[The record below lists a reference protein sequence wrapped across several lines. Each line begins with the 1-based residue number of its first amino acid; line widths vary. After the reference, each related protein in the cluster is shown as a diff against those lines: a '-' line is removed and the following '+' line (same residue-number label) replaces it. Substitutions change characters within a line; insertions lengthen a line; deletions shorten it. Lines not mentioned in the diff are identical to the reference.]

1 MAGALAKFAAG
12 GALQLNDKEAA
23 GALRRTAG
31 EGQTGGGDK
40 TFLSFS
46 GKKGVYSLG
55 RDKDDV
61 DPDTVFMIEPL
72 AAIEGWTC
80 WKGGRP
86 AKKHEWSVY
95 DSSRAVRYAE
105 LEDLGP
111 YNERMGEGWQ
121 QMMGIGMIDPLDP
134 SNQILFTTTSISGR
148 NVLSD
153 LSNEIAEQMEAGEA
167 PIALVTFDVD
177 EFEAHSQKNFKPV
190 ISVQSWVTREEVEA
204 FLADDSA
211 SLDDLIDGVID
222 PVKEEEEVQEE
233 APKARPRARRTK
245 AA

>member
-1 MAGALAKFAAG
+1 MAGALATFAAG

-46 GKKGVYSLG
+46 GKNGVYSLG

-61 DPDTVFMIEPL
+61 DPDAVFMIEPL

-105 LEDLGP
+105 LEDMGP

-134 SNQILFTTTSISGR
+134 SNQILFTTTSKSGR
-148 NVLSD
+148 NVFSD
-153 LSNEIAEQMEAGEA
+153 LNNDIARQMEGGD
-167 PIALVTFDVD
+167 PSIPLVSFDVS
-177 EFEAHSQKNFKPV
+177 EFEAHGQKNYKPV
-190 ISVQSWVTREEVEA
+190 ISVHAWVTREDVEA
-204 FLADDSA
+204 FIADESA
-211 SLDDLIDGVID
+211 SLDDLIAGDIE

-233 APKARPRARRTK
+233 APKTRPRARRTK